1 MDVCDASKHNPQKLP
16 SILAKNHDFEQI
28 VKLRLIYGTNVSKN
42 RKNTT
47 NVVCVFFSPREKKTE
62 KCASGEV
69 GRRSYVSAQ
78 KKKTIPLCIAM
89 SFDQQIAV
97 QCRAFT

>member
-16 SILAKNHDFEQI
+16 SILAKNHDFEHI

-47 NVVCVFFSPREKKTE
+47 NVICVFFFSPREKKTE

-69 GRRSYVSAQ
+69 GRSSYVSA
-78 KKKTIPLCIAM
+78 KKNKTIPLWLGLYK
-89 SFDQQIAV
+89 
-97 QCRAFT
+97 R